1 MLALIWERISA
12 RRAAS
17 ESVLRSNVETGC
29 LPANHAAV
37 MNFEGGDFG
46 VCGIAHL
53 LGACPRLTGGGRSW
67 LASRGITAFGVIDG
81 EGGSDRRRF
90 FLFVFMP

>member
-17 ESVLRSNVETGC
+17 ESVPRSNVEIGC
-29 LPANHAAV
+29 LPASHAAV
-37 MNFEGGDFG
+37 MNLEGGDFG

-53 LGACPRLTGGGRSW
+53 LGACPRLTGGGGSW
-67 LASRGITAFGVIDG
+67 LACRCITASGVIDG
-81 EGGSDRRRF
+81 EGGSARRRF
-90 FLFVFMP
+90 FLFAFVP